1 MARILEPAAAPGR
14 GPGWLDAKRAG
25 RRLVL
30 LADDNSHLRC
40 ILSDLLRH
48 HGYATLEAGSGEE
61 AVRMAREACPD
72 LVVMDLRMPGMD
84 GVEAVRVLRSMRGME
99 RVPVLMLTI
108 EPDTAS
114 WERAVEAGCG
124 SYLLKPCRNEDLLRE
139 VHRLLGD
146 DEAAGAGH

>member
-1 MARILEPAAAPGR
+1 MRMARILEPEAARGR
-14 GPGWLDAKRAG
+14 GPAPLHAGSAG

-30 LADDNSHLRC
+30 LADDNPHLRQ

-61 AVRMAREACPD
+61 AVRMARDARPD
-72 LVVMDLRMPGMD
+72 LVLMDLRMPGMD
-84 GVEAVRVLRSMRGME
+84 GVETVRLLRSMRATE

-108 EPDTAS
+108 EPDAAN

-124 SYLLKPCRNEDLLRE
+124 SYLLKPCRHEDLIRE

-146 DEAAGAGH
+146 EG